1 MKRLAQGAITT
12 GGGTLDGAS
21 IMMESFVRK
30 VCAMSQF
37 FGIKGSNVFTFP
49 SNFDS
54 SPPFIASSNHA
65 KKTTF
70 IGFCW
75 ALPVLKINGSRH
87 ISKIFNSVIR
97 WIPVNVINMVFRP
110 LSMNIEPNKPML
122 PNPSV
127 KSTNQSV
134 SVFVE
139 STAPAK
145 SRLFSSSYFG
155 NKVTS
160 LGNILK
166 GFSELFNC
174 KIRIAHAI
182 CSLKAIVWEVAQGV
196 CKPFALRQYNMV
208 FQ

>member
-1 MKRLAQGAITT
+1 MKKLGQGAITT

-97 WIPVNVINMVFRP
+97 WVPVNVVNMVFGP
-110 LSMNIEPNKPML
+110 FSVYVEPHKSMFPNSSAKH
-122 PNPSV
+122 
-127 KSTNQSV
+127 TNQPIPIFVQRAASAKGSLIPSPCLGKEVASV
-134 SVFVE
+134 RVVFDNFAE
-139 STAPAK
+139 
-145 SRLFSSSYFG
+145 LFSG
-155 NKVTS
+155 
-160 LGNILK
+160 
-166 GFSELFNC
+166 
-174 KIRIAHAI
+174 KIVFAHAI
-182 CSLKAIVWEVAQGV
+182 CSLKAIVREVTQGV
-196 CKPFALRQYNMV
+196 CRPFALRQYNMV
-208 FQ
+208 LQ